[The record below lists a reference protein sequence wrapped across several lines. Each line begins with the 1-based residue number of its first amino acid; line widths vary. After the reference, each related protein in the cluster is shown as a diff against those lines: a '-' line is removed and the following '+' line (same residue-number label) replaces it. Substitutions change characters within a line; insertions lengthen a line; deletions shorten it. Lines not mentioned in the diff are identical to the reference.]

1 MNQSGRISKLYYFM
15 KKEIWKTASIACYFL
30 CKNKGKITYTC
41 NFPLSK
47 KRSTQRI
54 NQKLMKLK
62 QSFISCA
69 SSEER
74 GKAASDVRDARR
86 LSE

>member
-1 MNQSGRISKLYYFM
+1 MESL
-15 KKEIWKTASIACYFL
+15 A
-30 CKNKGKITYTC
+30 
-41 NFPLSK
+41 
-47 KRSTQRI
+47 I

-74 GKAASDVRDARR
+74 GKAASDVRDALRVK
-86 LSE
+86 EQNVQGPEPIGFT